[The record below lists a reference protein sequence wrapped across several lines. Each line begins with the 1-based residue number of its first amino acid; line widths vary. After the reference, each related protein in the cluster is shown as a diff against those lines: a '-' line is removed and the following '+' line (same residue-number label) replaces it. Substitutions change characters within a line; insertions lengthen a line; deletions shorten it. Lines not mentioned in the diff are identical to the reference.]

1 LCGAKA
7 VKDWMPGR
15 RRRSPGAAQKEAPH
29 LRGIFRTTTS
39 FSGAIDY
46 VLKFD
51 IQQQ

>member
-1 LCGAKA
+1 VRREGREGLDA
-7 VKDWMPGR
+7 GR

-39 FSGAIDY
+39 FSSAIDY